1 MPTQGYSVQDSA
13 SPPPK
18 SRQASTNWCVAAS
31 ISGFLAVGLGAFGAH
46 VLSGRIAETL
56 LSGFRTAVLYH
67 LVHSVALLALALFG
81 RQRAMAIHWP
91 AGLLLLGITLFSGSL
106 YTMALTGETRLG
118 WLTPIGGVSL
128 LAGWVAVGVCLGRF
142 QRR

>member
-1 MPTQGYSVQDSA
+1 MPTEAYSVQDSA

-81 RQRAMAIHWP
+81 RQRALAIHWP
-91 AGLLLLGITLFSGSL
+91 IRNPRLSDKDRNNPLLRELDAELPV
-106 YTMALTGETRLG
+106 YEA
-118 WLTPIGGVSL
+118 P
-128 LAGWVAVGVCLGRF
+128 A
-142 QRR
+142 